1 MSFFI
6 HPSPLQQQF
15 SIGVNDVTRLLER
28 MPRSGNN
35 GHPPQ
40 SIQLQAILVA
50 VDCSPKLLTKHIP
63 VMAASRRVP
72 VICIKDDKGGSFR
85 LGALVK
91 LKTSLSIGIK
101 VG

>member
-1 MSFFI
+1 M
-6 HPSPLQQQF
+6 PSSLQQQF
-15 SIGVNDVTRLLER
+15 SIGVNDVTRFLER
-28 MPRSGNN
+28 MPRSENTGGKN
-35 GHPPQ
+35 GFPPQ

-50 VDCSPKLLTKHIP
+50 ADCTPKLLIKHIP
-63 VMAASRRVP
+63 AMAASRRVP

-91 LKTSLSIGIK
+91 LKTSLAIGIK